1 MYTIY
6 TKTTCSFCFA
16 AKELLSAKNL
26 TYKEKNIEI
35 LENRAELLALFP
47 EAKTVPQI
55 YLGDKRIGG
64 YDSLVVFF
72 NQTI

>member
-6 TKTTCSFCFA
+6 TKTTCSFCVA
-16 AKELLSAKNL
+16 AKELLSAKNA
-26 TYKEKNIEI
+26 TYEEKNIEI
-35 LENRAELLALFP
+35 PENRAELLALFP

-55 YLGDKRIGG
+55 YLDDKLIGG
-64 YDSLVVFF
+64 YASLVVFF